1 MMLWFTVT
9 AGRQSSPT
17 DEEETRSFPLSEGV
31 QEAFETVANNFQ
43 SDLKLPEVSLCLR
56 IITSLSFLQWLIKSV
71 IAVSTFANSNC

>member
-31 QEAFETVANNFQ
+31 QEAFETVANVQGFDHCPYS
-43 SDLKLPEVSLCLR
+43 SDELLYGIIVETESFKQMLC
-56 IITSLSFLQWLIKSV
+56 
-71 IAVSTFANSNC
+71 